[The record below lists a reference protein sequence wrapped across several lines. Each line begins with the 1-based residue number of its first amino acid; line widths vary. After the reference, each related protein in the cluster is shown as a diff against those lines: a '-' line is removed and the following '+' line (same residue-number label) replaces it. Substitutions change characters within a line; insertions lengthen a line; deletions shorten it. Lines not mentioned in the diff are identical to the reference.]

1 MKKFTRIIDRKGK
14 QYAYEITPY
23 YDPETKNTKQK
34 SRYLGVYEDGKI
46 IRKRSK
52 IPKCVFDYGDLVP
65 FLNIIG
71 DMKLDVIL
79 KSELSDK
86 HADTI
91 LTLALNRVVK
101 PVSACNIQMWYEGTY
116 LSKLYGDLPLS
127 SQSLSDFMEVLGESP
142 IPRDFS
148 QALIDNVGK
157 GDPLLYDITS
167 LSSASKLMDILEYGY
182 NRDGDALPQLNLSI
196 IAHKD
201 LGIPLCFDV
210 RPGSVVDVSTLTN
223 TTKTLQAY
231 GLSKPTV
238 VMDRGFFSETNLND
252 LIDKEFN
259 FIIPASFASKD
270 VKSLVS
276 KVQENIERPDNLNMF
291 KGKTI
296 FVKPIVFNVEKG
308 PVDGFVYYD
317 MKREKEE
324 KNKFYARLHD
334 IKERLM
340 SRKLKSWEK
349 PSKVFENI
357 TGKFSKYFSW
367 RVVGRQFK
375 VTVKNKA
382 VSQRVNRMGF
392 TVILYRGVYSWEEV
406 LTWTRERDIIEKMFL
421 TLKRDIEVK
430 PMRAHKTEVA
440 KGWIFVTFVALIMRC
455 RLSKMM
461 VETGLVKKYSIPS
474 LLLALGRIKQVELSD
489 GSIMMTEVPKKQ
501 RLIFEALDM
510 QP

>member
-1 MKKFTRIIDRKGK
+1 MKKFTRIIERNGR

-46 IRKRSK
+46 VRKRSR
-52 IPKCVFDYGDLVP
+52 IPKCVFDYGELVP
-65 FLNIIG
+65 FLNIIE
-71 DMKLDVIL
+71 DMKLDTIL
-79 KSELSDK
+79 RSELSEK
-86 HADTI
+86 HANTI
-91 LTLALNRVVK
+91 LTLALNRVVN
-101 PVSACNIQMWYEGTY
+101 PVSACNIRMWYEGTY

-127 SQSLSDFMEVLGESP
+127 SQSLSDFMEAVGEST

-148 QALIDNVGK
+148 QALIDKIGK
-157 GDPLLYDITS
+157 DDPLLYDITS
-167 LSSASKLMDILEYGY
+167 LSSASRLMDIVEYGY

-201 LGIPLCFDV
+201 LGIPLCFDI

-223 TTKTLQAY
+223 TTRMLQAY

-252 LIDKEFN
+252 LIDKGFN
-259 FIIPASFASKD
+259 FIIPASFTSKE
-270 VKSLVS
+270 VKSLIS
-276 KVQENIERPDNLNMF
+276 KVQKRIERPDNLNMF

-296 FVKPIVFNVEKG
+296 FVKRVLFHVKRG
-308 PVDGFVYYD
+308 AVDGFVYYD

-324 KNKFYARLHD
+324 KNRFYARLHD
-334 IKERLM
+334 INERLL
-340 SRKLKSWEK
+340 SRRLRSWEK

-357 TGKFSKYFSW
+357 AGEFSKYFSW
-367 RVVGRQFK
+367 RVVDRQFK
-375 VTVKNKA
+375 VTVKKKA

-392 TVILYRGVYSWEEV
+392 TLILYRGDYSWEE
-406 LTWTRERDIIEKMFL
+406 LLSWTRERDTIEKMFL

-430 PMRAHKTEVA
+430 PMRAHKTGVA
-440 KGWIFVTFVALIMRC
+440 RGWIFVTFVALIMRC

-489 GSIMMTEVPKKQ
+489 GTLMMTEVPKKQ

>member
-1 MKKFTRIIDRKGK
+1 
-14 QYAYEITPY
+14 
-23 YDPETKNTKQK
+23 
-34 SRYLGVYEDGKI
+34 
-46 IRKRSK
+46 
-52 IPKCVFDYGDLVP
+52 
-65 FLNIIG
+65 
-71 DMKLDVIL
+71 
-79 KSELSDK
+79 
-86 HADTI
+86 
-91 LTLALNRVVK
+91 
-101 PVSACNIQMWYEGTY
+101 
-116 LSKLYGDLPLS
+116 
-127 SQSLSDFMEVLGESP
+127 
-142 IPRDFS
+142 
-148 QALIDNVGK
+148 
-157 GDPLLYDITS
+157 
-167 LSSASKLMDILEYGY
+167 
-182 NRDGDALPQLNLSI
+182 
-196 IAHKD
+196 
-201 LGIPLCFDV
+201 
-210 RPGSVVDVSTLTN
+210 
-223 TTKTLQAY
+223 
-231 GLSKPTV
+231 
-238 VMDRGFFSETNLND
+238 
-252 LIDKEFN
+252 
-259 FIIPASFASKD
+259 
-270 VKSLVS
+270 
-276 KVQENIERPDNLNMF
+276 MF

-308 PVDGFVYYD
+308 TVDGFVYYD

-367 RVVGRQFK
+367 RVVSRQFK

-421 TLKRDIEVK
+421 SLKRDIEIK
-430 PMRAHKTEVA
+430 PMRTHKTEVA

-461 VETGLVKKYSIPS
+461 VETGLVKKYSTPS